1 MSAIL
6 GFEWRIDKVAE
17 RGTRG
22 YDPIMVNFGPKE
34 ILLSLLS
41 TVLLTAFAG
50 MFAAWGWLLNRLA
63 HKQPV
68 FPARPLAAGRE
79 TSWAPEW
86 DPPGDSL
93 PERKHPTGALAR
105 PPWGGWSIVLLMLVY
120 VVVNVAVAE
129 TYAVATDRVARVRN
143 PKPAAAKV
151 GLPAA
156 AAANQSETPEFAMA
170 EVMFVNAVANVI
182 LIVVLPCLLY
192 VTSRAR
198 LADLGLS
205 GRRWWRPAAQGLVGM
220 LIATPA
226 VWLIQM
232 AAITV
237 WEPRGHP
244 LEKMLRE
251 QFTVDVAYLAVL
263 SGVILAPIAEEIL
276 FRGIIQPWLIKVLTR
291 RAARPEKIDSYVEP
305 STAAQLGSSEST
317 TFWDEDE
324 PTNPPKRPS
333 IPVTAA
339 DDTRAMARA
348 IILTSLIFASLH
360 APQWPAPI
368 PIFVLSLVLGTVSVR
383 TGSLIAPIVMHAAF
397 NGLSTTAMFVALLSH
412 GVIDRKKLP
421 APEAI
426 HACIDT
432 IRHSDIVDGAFDERG
447 LIKRE
452 FSSFF

>member
-1 MSAIL
+1 M
-6 GFEWRIDKVAE
+6 AE

-22 YDPIMVNFGPKE
+22 YDPIMVNFGPNE

-41 TVLLTAFAG
+41 TVLLAAFAG

-68 FPARPLAAGRE
+68 FAARPLAAGRE
-79 TSWAPEW
+79 TSWESER
-86 DPPGDSL
+86 DEPGDSL
-93 PERKHPTGALAR
+93 RESRHPVGAPAR
-105 PPWGGWSIVLLMLVY
+105 PPWGGWSIVLVMLVY
-120 VVVNVAVAE
+120 VIVNVVVAE

-156 AAANQSETPEFAMA
+156 AAANQSESPEFAMV

-192 VTSRAR
+192 FTSRAR
-198 LADLGLS
+198 LADLGLG
-205 GRRWWRPAAQGLVGM
+205 GRRWWRQAAQGLLGM

-226 VWLIQM
+226 VWLIQL

-251 QFTVDVAYLAVL
+251 QFTIDVAYLAVI

-276 FRGIIQPWLIKVLTR
+276 FRGILQPWLIKVLTR
-291 RAARPEKIDSYVEP
+291 RAPQPDQIDSDVEP
-305 STAAQLGSSEST
+305 STGTQLSSNEPT
-317 TFWDEDE
+317 AFWDEDE
-324 PTNPPKRPS
+324 PTKPPKRPS
-333 IPVTAA
+333 IPAATA
-339 DDTRAMARA
+339 DDTRAAARS
-348 IILTSLIFASLH
+348 IVLTSLIFAALH

-368 PIFVLSLVLGTVSVR
+368 PIFVLSLVLGTVYVR

-412 GVIDRKKLP
+412 GVIDQKKVP

-426 HACIDT
+426 HACIDPFS
-432 IRHSDIVDGAFDERG
+432 RNDIEDGDSDERG

-452 FSSFF
+452 FSSVFL